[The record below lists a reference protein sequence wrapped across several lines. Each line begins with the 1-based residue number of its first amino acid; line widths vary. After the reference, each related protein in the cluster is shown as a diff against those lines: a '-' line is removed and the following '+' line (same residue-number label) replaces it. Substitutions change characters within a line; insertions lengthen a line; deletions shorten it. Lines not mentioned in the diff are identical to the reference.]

1 MLMVRIRHLLVIVE
15 LLLLGTIPIILIH
28 KGLYSGVGNIKRR
41 CVEIFGRWRVRR
53 VCSGG
58 DGG

>member
-1 MLMVRIRHLLVIVE
+1 MVCVRYLLVIVE
-15 LLLLGTIPIILIH
+15 LLLLRTFPIILKH
-28 KGLYSGVGNIKRR
+28 KGLYGGVGNIKRR
-41 CVEIFGRWRVRR
+41 CAEIFGRWRVRR